1 MPQDLADFCQ
11 RSALTQPLRGQGV
24 TKLMR
29 TRRGRADVGAH
40 VGVSHQRSHRTRAEN
55 AADGRTGPQEHAT
68 VGAARSSVPQVR
80 RDRFADV
87 RWSG

>member
-1 MPQDLADFCQ
+1 MPQDIADFCQ
-11 RSALTQPLRGQGV
+11 RSALTQPLRGQGL

-40 VGVSHQRSHRTRAEN
+40 EGVSHQRSHRTRAEN
-55 AADGRTGPQEHAT
+55 ADERTGPQEHAP

-80 RDRFADV
+80 RDRLADV